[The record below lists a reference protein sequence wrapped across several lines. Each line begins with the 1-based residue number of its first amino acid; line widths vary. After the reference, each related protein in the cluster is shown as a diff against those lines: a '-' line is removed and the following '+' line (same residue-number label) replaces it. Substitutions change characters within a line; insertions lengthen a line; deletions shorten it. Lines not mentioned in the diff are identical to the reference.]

1 MRKSSCGDTMNRNR
15 LLYIREMKDLSQSEM
30 AKKLGITKGTYA
42 MYELNMKFMPLK
54 TLNQVCNIF
63 GVNIDYIFYLSE
75 NKEGNSIMSN
85 IDRIETGQRLK
96 AILDENELSQSQVA
110 RFLNTSQS
118 TISAYIS
125 GKTLILTAFALQ
137 LAQKYNFSIDW
148 LIGRSD
154 KKYINK

>member
-1 MRKSSCGDTMNRNR
+1 MH
-15 LLYIREMKDLSQSEM
+15 
-30 AKKLGITKGTYA
+30 GTH
-42 MYELNMKFMPLK
+42 
-54 TLNQVCNIF
+54 
-63 GVNIDYIFYLSE
+63 
-75 NKEGNSIMSN
+75 KEGNSIMSN